1 MRLRLRWDVGR
12 HPAHSGYSASAMSQL
27 PLYEPIR
34 TAPTVACLLK
44 GSTSTRSLSFPRG
57 GTHVI
62 ASITAFDDPLQR
74 IRTGQTAR
82 VPILLGSME
91 DDGSVFTYNLSNIS
105 TYLER
110 FGSLS
115 SSVTP
120 DEVRGLYPGLTDTQV
135 IADAERD
142 IVFRWYVRFFFLVLI
157 GKEIISDNGALKK
170 SHKTVER
177 CVCLIWDQ

>member
-12 HPAHSGYSASAMSQL
+12 HLAHSGCSASAMSQL
-27 PLYEPIR
+27 PLYGPIR
-34 TAPTVACLLK
+34 TALTVACLLK

-62 ASITAFDDPLQR
+62 GSITAFDDPLQR

-110 FGSLS
+110 FGSLA

-120 DEVRGLYPGLTDTQV
+120 DEVRALYPGLTDTQV

-142 IVFRWYVRFFFLVLI
+142 IVFRWYVPFFCFNRK
-157 GKEIISDNGALKK
+157 GNN
-170 SHKTVER
+170 
-177 CVCLIWDQ
+177 